1 MQILFPRL
9 GMETVPPYSGSTEP
23 KSLDHHRSPHILAFI
38 VQTDSERLASAKAL
52 FRYHWHRN
60 EPKQSPWFHGAA
72 ILAGAARQKANGH
85 RQGQVVIRVM
95 ERSPAEEGDIVTRL
109 AILNWVVR
117 EGLIKW

>member
-1 MQILFPRL
+1 
-9 GMETVPPYSGSTEP
+9 MEVPIFLHSLYKRIVSVWQVLKHSFIIIGTEMNQN
-23 KSLDHHRSPHILAFI
+23 K
-38 VQTDSERLASAKAL
+38 
-52 FRYHWHRN
+52 
-60 EPKQSPWFHGAA
+60 SPWFHGAA

-95 ERSPAEEGDIVTRL
+95 ERSPAEERDIVTRL